1 MLVFFIYYHLIST
14 DLKLNIMETIIE
26 KFLEIAIILIAAKFG
41 AEIMRRIN
49 QPAVIGELVIG
60 IIIGYYGLGLLPHF
74 KSGDVVS
81 TLAEIGVILLLFEVG
96 LETNLD
102 EFIELGSTALLVAI
116 IGVAAPFALGF
127 GSIFALGLG
136 GENQFE
142 IALFVGA
149 AMTATSVGIT
159 ARVFGD
165 LGALKSKEAKTII
178 GAAVVDDIL
187 GLLILTV
194 VAGVLGSSGDFSLV
208 DLGIISAK
216 AIGFLIAVVII
227 GRKLSKPIFNFFVK
241 IPSPGTFV
249 TGSFIFAMLLGAA
262 AHFVGLHPIVGAFA
276 GGVVAGE
283 SGMTHRIR
291 EEMKPL
297 NFLLVPIFFVYI
309 GSEVNI
315 QTLASL
321 DVFLYGMLIS
331 LLAFVGKYVSALG
344 AMGKGLNTSLIG
356 IGMSPRGEVGLI
368 FVAVATTTLSEV
380 ITADIISIIIWM
392 VIVTTVIAPILL
404 NRILQKVPLSERDDD
419 ERFETPVVE

>member
-1 MLVFFIYYHLIST
+1 
-14 DLKLNIMETIIE
+14 METIIE

-60 IIIGYYGLGLLPHF
+60 IVIGYYGLGLLPHF
-74 KSGDVVS
+74 ESGDVVS

-102 EFIELGSTALLVAI
+102 EFIELGSTSLLVAL
-116 IGVAAPFALGF
+116 IGVVAPFALGF

-208 DLGIISAK
+208 DLGLISAK
-216 AIGFLIAVVII
+216 AVGFLIAVVII

-283 SGMTHRIR
+283 SGMTLRIR

-321 DVFLYGMLIS
+321 DVFLYGMLVS

-380 ITADIISIIIWM
+380 VTADIISIIIWM

-419 ERFETPVVE
+419 ERFESPVVE

>member
-1 MLVFFIYYHLIST
+1 
-14 DLKLNIMETIIE
+14 METIIE

-102 EFIELGSTALLVAI
+102 EFIELGSTALLVAL
-116 IGVAAPFALGF
+116 IGVVAPFALGF

-142 IALFVGA
+142 VALFVGA

-208 DLGIISAK
+208 DLGVISAK

-227 GRKLSKPIFNFFVK
+227 GRKLSKPCLLYTS
-241 IPSPGTFV
+241 PSPRDMRR
-249 TGSFIFAMLLGAA
+249 SRM
-262 AHFVGLHPIVGAFA
+262 P
-276 GGVVAGE
+276 
-283 SGMTHRIR
+283 S
-291 EEMKPL
+291 
-297 NFLLVPIFFVYI
+297 
-309 GSEVNI
+309 
-315 QTLASL
+315 
-321 DVFLYGMLIS
+321 
-331 LLAFVGKYVSALG
+331 SA
-344 AMGKGLNTSLIG
+344 
-356 IGMSPRGEVGLI
+356 
-368 FVAVATTTLSEV
+368 
-380 ITADIISIIIWM
+380 
-392 VIVTTVIAPILL
+392 
-404 NRILQKVPLSERDDD
+404 
-419 ERFETPVVE
+419 

>member
-1 MLVFFIYYHLIST
+1 MDLGPYLLFASLEGLVHAAVLSLIALGLSLVFGVMRIVNVAHGEFFMLG
-14 DLKLNIMETIIE
+14 
-26 KFLEIAIILIAAKFG
+26 AILAWW
-41 AEIMRRIN
+41 
-49 QPAVIGELVIG
+49 
-60 IIIGYYGLGLLPHF
+60 
-74 KSGDVVS
+74 VS
-81 TLAEIGVILLLFEVG
+81 
-96 LETNLD
+96 
-102 EFIELGSTALLVAI
+102 S
-116 IGVAAPFALGF
+116 FALG
-127 GSIFALGLG
+127 
-136 GENQFE
+136 NP
-142 IALFVGA
+142 
-149 AMTATSVGIT
+149 
-159 ARVFGD
+159 
-165 LGALKSKEAKTII
+165 
-178 GAAVVDDIL
+178 
-187 GLLILTV
+187 
-194 VAGVLGSSGDFSLV
+194 
-208 DLGIISAK
+208 
-216 AIGFLIAVVII
+216 AIGFLLAVVLV

-321 DVFLYGMLIS
+321 DVFLYGMLVS

-368 FVAVATTTLSEV
+368 FVAVATTTLSDV
-380 ITADIISIIIWM
+380 ISGDIISIIIWM

-419 ERFETPVVE
+419 SRFESPVVE

>member
-1 MLVFFIYYHLIST
+1 
-14 DLKLNIMETIIE
+14 METIIE

-41 AEIMRRIN
+41 AELMRRIN

-102 EFIELGSTALLVAI
+102 EFIELGSTALLVAL
-116 IGVAAPFALGF
+116 IGVVAPFALGF

-142 IALFVGA
+142 VALFVGA

-208 DLGIISAK
+208 DLGLISAK

-283 SGMTHRIR
+283 SGMTQRIR
-291 EEMKPL
+291 DEMKPL

-368 FVAVATTTLSEV
+368 FVAVATTTLSDI
-380 ITADIISIIIWM
+380 ITGDIISIIIWM

>member
-1 MLVFFIYYHLIST
+1 
-14 DLKLNIMETIIE
+14 METIIE
-26 KFLEIAIILIAAKFG
+26 KFLEIAIILVAAKFG
-41 AEIMRRIN
+41 AELMRRIN
-49 QPAVIGELVIG
+49 QPAVIGELVAG

-74 KSGDVVS
+74 EKGDVIS
-81 TLAEIGVILLLFEVG
+81 TLAEIGVVLLLFEVG
-96 LETNLD
+96 LETNLE
-102 EFIELGSTALLVAI
+102 EFVELGSTSIIVAL
-116 IGVAAPFALGF
+116 IGVVAPFALGF
-127 GSIFALGLG
+127 GSIYALGLG
-136 GENQFE
+136 GVNQFE
-142 IALFVGA
+142 VALFVGA

-165 LGALKSKEAKTII
+165 LGALKTKEAKTII

-194 VAGVLGSSGDFSLV
+194 VAGLLTSSGDFALI
-208 DLGIISAK
+208 DLAIISGK
-216 AIGFLIAVVII
+216 AIGFLIAVVVI
-227 GRKLSKPIFNFFVK
+227 GRKISPIVFNFLVK

-276 GGVVAGE
+276 GGVIAAE
-283 SGMTHRIR
+283 SKMTHRIR

-321 DVFLYGMLIS
+321 VS

-344 AMGKGLNTSLIG
+344 AMGKGFNTSLIG

-368 FVAVATTTLSEV
+368 FVAVATTTLSSI
-380 ITADIISIIIWM
+380 ITEDIISIIIWM

-404 NRILQKVPLSERDDD
+404 NRILQKVPISERDDD

>member
-1 MLVFFIYYHLIST
+1 
-14 DLKLNIMETIIE
+14 METIIE
-26 KFLEIAIILIAAKFG
+26 KFLEIAIILVAAKFG

-81 TLAEIGVILLLFEVG
+81 TLAEIGVVLLLFEVG

-102 EFIELGSTALLVAI
+102 EFIELGSTSLLVAL
-116 IGVAAPFALGF
+116 IGVVAPFALGF
-127 GSIFALGLG
+127 GSVYALNLG
-136 GENQFE
+136 GKDQFA

-165 LGALKSKEAKTII
+165 LGALKSREAKTII

-187 GLLILTV
+187 GLLILTI
-194 VAGVLGSSGDFSLV
+194 VAELLTTGDFSIV
-208 DLGIISAK
+208 DLGVISAK
-216 AIGFLIAVVII
+216 AVGFLVVVVFV
-227 GRKLSKPIFNFFVK
+227 GRKLAKPIFNFFVK

-276 GGVVAGE
+276 AGVVAGE

-315 QTLASL
+315 QTLTSGV
-321 DVFLYGMLIS
+321 VFLYGMLVS

-368 FVAVATTTLSEV
+368 FVAVATTTLSDI
-380 ITADIISIIIWM
+380 ITGDIISIIIWM

>member
-1 MLVFFIYYHLIST
+1 
-14 DLKLNIMETIIE
+14 METIIE

-41 AEIMRRIN
+41 AEIMRRVN

-102 EFIELGSTALLVAI
+102 EFIELGSTALLVAL
-116 IGVAAPFALGF
+116 IGVVAP
-127 GSIFALGLG
+127 FALGLG

-194 VAGVLGSSGDFSLV
+194 VAGVLGSSGDFSIV
-208 DLGIISAK
+208 DLGVISAK

-321 DVFLYGMLIS
+321 DVFLYGMLVS

-344 AMGKGLNTSLIG
+344 ATGKGLNTSLIG

-368 FVAVATTTLSEV
+368 FVAVATTTLSDV